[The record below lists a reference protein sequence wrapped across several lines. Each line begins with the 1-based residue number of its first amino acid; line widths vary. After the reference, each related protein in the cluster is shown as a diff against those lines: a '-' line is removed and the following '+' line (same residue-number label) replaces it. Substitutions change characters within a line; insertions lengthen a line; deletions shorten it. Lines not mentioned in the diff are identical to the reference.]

1 MYYLTKLYI
10 YSVRMSHQHISFFG
24 NNDERCVYINESL
37 NMMRL
42 IGIGEKDQ
50 NKINIKQ
57 RGGVGSE
64 DEK

>member
-1 MYYLTKLYI
+1 
-10 YSVRMSHQHISFFG
+10 MSHQHISFFG